1 MDHLEII
8 EVPKEDA
15 AVKFH
20 VLRVTKFNRTVW
32 VVIANISMLT
42 DDYSTLD
49 VAILSNLM
57 QANEYKR
64 QPYGIPI
71 QPMCQFWITIY
82 KDQLYDALKT
92 TSNLPAP
99 EDCPPKQVTIFYFNL
114 NFSFY

>member
-1 MDHLEII
+1 MDHMEII
-8 EVPKEDA
+8 KVPEADM
-15 AVKFH
+15 AVDFR
-20 VLRVTKFNRTVW
+20 VLRVTKYNRTVW
-32 VVIANISMLT
+32 VLIANISLIADFT
-42 DDYSTLD
+42 KVE

-71 QPMCQFWITIY
+71 QPMCKFWMTIY

-99 EDCPPKQVTIFYFNL
+99 EGCPPKEVLIFYYNL
-114 NFSFY
+114 IL